1 MRPTL
6 SADAFGLCRLRLGLV
21 AALRKRCTRSYEG
34 QPINR
39 AAEGGSFVWIRT
51 VASVTPFSRDGR
63 ESVVRSYRCRTPT
76 CGGTKPA
83 AGSALNG
90 PSPTRSHLAPS
101 NSDEWKRGRKSNGSV
116 IGDVVHLR
124 WQVPRTR
131 HQRGRP

>member
-1 MRPTL
+1 MTADRPLLVLAAYLSRAPTS

-63 ESVVRSYRCRTPT
+63 ESVVRSYRCRVPT

-90 PSPTRSHLAPS
+90 PQPNAEP
-101 NSDEWKRGRKSNGSV
+101 
-116 IGDVVHLR
+116 
-124 WQVPRTR
+124 PRAL
-131 HQRGRP
+131 QQ